1 MEYTINNGSN
11 TNQAISRLVKLAR
24 HHINDVWAIADT
36 FEEAYDIGVENGRIL
51 SARDT
56 LANLG
61 IDWKEKNI
69 QIKETPEVKMPGW
82 KQDDSGFWWTRS

>member
-1 MEYTINNGSN
+1 MEYTIDNGRN
-11 TNQAISRLVKLAR
+11 TNQAISHLVKLAR
-24 HHINDVWAIADT
+24 LHINDVWAITDT

-51 SARDT
+51 AARDT

-69 QIKETPEVKMPGW
+69 RIKETPEVAMSGW
-82 KQDDSGFWWTRS
+82 KQDDSGFWWTRA